1 MNSFVDHSSHAP
13 HSVPA
18 IQAFPGRLHVVTALF
33 NPLRYRAR
41 YRNYR
46 AFEKHVADAGAILTT
61 VECAFGGRPFEIT
74 DPLNPRHVQVRTSD
88 ELWLKENLL
97 NIGISRLPADAR
109 YIAALDADM
118 AFHRPD
124 WAQETLQMLQHHPM
138 VQLYSEITYLG
149 PDHEPINR
157 MESFVER
164 WINGQPL
171 RVGKGLMRK
180 EVFYS
185 RRGRGKNP
193 AECAYN
199 SVALEA
205 IRKNAW
211 GQPGGGW
218 AYRREA
224 LDAVGGLLDFAVLGS
239 ADSLMM
245 FGVLGVVEEAI
256 EQDDFSP
263 GYRSEILDW
272 QRRAQT
278 AFRQN
283 VGVVRGGAV
292 HYWHGNMIDRRYGL
306 RNRILHQTQFDPRRD
321 VKRDTQGVWR
331 LHDDGTPRFVQ
342 LRDDIRSYFSGRNE
356 DSIDDSMY
364 RH

>member
-18 IQAFPGRLHVVTALF
+18 IQAFPDRLHVVTALF
-33 NPLRYRAR
+33 NPLRYRVR

-97 NIGISRLPADAR
+97 NIGISRLPTDAR
-109 YIAALDADM
+109 YIAVLDADM

-164 WINGQPL
+164 SWP
-171 RVGKGLMRK
+171 GL
-180 EVFYS
+180 
-185 RRGRGKNP
+185 
-193 AECAYN
+193 
-199 SVALEA
+199 
-205 IRKNAW
+205 
-211 GQPGGGW
+211 
-218 AYRREA
+218 
-224 LDAVGGLLDFAVLGS
+224 
-239 ADSLMM
+239 
-245 FGVLGVVEEAI
+245 
-256 EQDDFSP
+256 
-263 GYRSEILDW
+263 
-272 QRRAQT
+272 
-278 AFRQN
+278 
-283 VGVVRGGAV
+283 
-292 HYWHGNMIDRRYGL
+292 
-306 RNRILHQTQFDPRRD
+306 
-321 VKRDTQGVWR
+321 
-331 LHDDGTPRFVQ
+331 
-342 LRDDIRSYFSGRNE
+342 
-356 DSIDDSMY
+356 
-364 RH
+364 